1 MQVQAITTIFPALLL
16 QARLMTLSTVDLAII
31 VLYFMAVLGIGFYL
45 KSFTK
50 TGEDF
55 FLAGRE
61 MTAWIAGLSFLAA
74 NLGSLELMGWAA
86 SAYQYGILATHWYW
100 IGAIPAMLFLGIVM
114 IPFYY
119 ISKTHSVPGY
129 LKLRFGEPAR
139 ALSAVSFGLMT
150 VFMSGINMFSMALV
164 MKVVLGWDI
173 HVSIWISSITVMLYV
188 GLGGLLSAIFNEVL
202 QFVLIWLGAML
213 ISIIGLIEAGGWN
226 GMVAK
231 IHANFPQGDYTHAW
245 RTLGSFNDNPMGINW
260 VGIVFGLGCVISMGY
275 WTTDFLVVQRVI
287 AAKDLRAA
295 KLAPIIGAAF
305 KMCVPFI
312 VILPGLLGLAVLPEH
327 LLPESVAAAT
337 GGHSYNEV
345 LPIMLARYCGP
356 GLLGLGITA
365 LIAGFMSGMAGNV
378 SAFATVWTYDIYRA
392 TFNKNA
398 TDAHYVTVGRWCT
411 VVGVLASIGTAYMVM
426 SFASI
431 MDYVQALFSFFI
443 APLFGTVL
451 LGMLWKRASP
461 AGGFWGLASGTAA
474 SIGMWA
480 WVKLDPTALRYVALS
495 PHAKDMA
502 ENMFRALWSW
512 ILCLIVTVVVS
523 LLTKPKPESEL
534 TNLVYGCT
542 VIPSEGNLPV
552 WQRPIFWAGMVAAA
566 FLALNIIFW

>member
-1 MQVQAITTIFPALLL
+1 MQVQAITMTFPALLL
-16 QARLMTLSTVDLAII
+16 QSRLMTLSTVDLAII

-45 KSFTK
+45 KKFTK

-139 ALSAVSFGLMT
+139 ALSAVSFGFMT

-213 ISIIGLIEAGGWN
+213 ISIIGLIEAGGWD

-231 IHANFPQGDYTHAW
+231 IHANFPQGDYTHLW

-295 KLAPIIGAAF
+295 KLAPVIGAAF
-305 KMCVPFI
+305 KMAVPFI

-327 LLPESVAAAT
+327 LVPESVAAVT

-392 TFNKNA
+392 NFNKNA
-398 TDAHYVTVGRWCT
+398 TDAHYVSVGRWCT
-411 VVGVLASIGTAYMVM
+411 VLGVLASIGTAYLVM

-461 AGGFWGLASGTAA
+461 AGGFWGLAAGTAS

-480 WVKLDPTALRYVALS
+480 WVKLDPTALRYVAMS
-495 PHAKDMA
+495 PNAKDMA
-502 ENMFRALWSW
+502 ENMFRALWSFVA
-512 ILCLIVTVVVS
+512 CVIVTVVVS
-523 LLTKPKPESEL
+523 LLTRPKPEAEL

-542 VIPSEGNLPV
+542 DIPSEGDLPV
-552 WQRPIFWAGMVAAA
+552 WQRPIFWAGVVAAV
-566 FLALNIIFW
+566 FIALNIIFW